1 MNQPQ
6 AAKGMRVF
14 FLVWFGQLVS
24 LIGSGLTNFAL
35 GVWVYQQTG
44 SVTQFAL
51 IYLFASIPVIAISP
65 IAGVVVDRFPRRWVM
80 ILSDFAAG
88 LSTVAIAL
96 LVVLGRLEIWQ
107 IYLATALNATFS
119 AFQWPAYNAATTLLV
134 PKKHLARANGTLQLG
149 EALSQLVAPLF
160 AGFLLTIIEL
170 QGIIFIDFI
179 TFLFALGTLLSVR
192 FPKPK
197 TKSERKFS
205 ASSLVDE
212 VVYGWNY
219 LAIKKGLLGLMIFF
233 AVANLLVGIVQVL
246 VTPLVLSFGSSSSL
260 GLILSTGGIG
270 MVAGSL
276 VMSIYGVPY
285 RRTNNINN
293 VLIFMLLESLCIA
306 SAGLHT
312 DVLLL
317 SFTAFCVFFCPPII
331 NSSTQVIFNKKVTPE
346 VQGRV
351 FALKSAIATS
361 SLPLASLV
369 AGPLVDKVF
378 EPLMSANGALAGTI
392 GQVIGVG
399 DGRGIGLLF
408 IVVGGLTILIT
419 IAAYQYPRLRLVETE
434 LPDILLDE
442 ASLENERRKKYRNLI
457 SALLTLPH
465 QTTKIL
471 EINHKLLDADLVMLM
486 ADVAGE
492 MSANGST
499 EASVFLQNLIAR
511 INLAFSQYPS
521 QPWLKP
527 QPPSIFVRPNINN
540 AKSSEMYRDLI
551 SALLTFPHKADEIL
565 ASNPKLIN
573 GELIEML
580 DQVSTKMAR
589 FGSTEAAT
597 FLSNQ
602 SHKIK
607 QNFMKLT

>member
-1 MNQPQ
+1 MNRPQ

-14 FLVWFGQLVS
+14 FRLWFGQLVS
-24 LIGSGLTNFAL
+24 LIGSGLTKFAL

-51 IYLFASIPVIAISP
+51 ISLFASIPVIIISP
-65 IAGVVVDRFPRRWVM
+65 VAGVLVDRFPRRLVM
-80 ILSDFAAG
+80 ILSDSAAG

-96 LVVLGRLEIWQ
+96 LLALGRLETWQ
-107 IYLATALNATFS
+107 IYLATVLNATFS

-192 FPKPK
+192 FPKCP
-197 TKSERKFS
+197 TKSERKIS
-205 ASSLVDE
+205 KSSLVDE

-219 LAIKKGLLGLMIFF
+219 LATRKGLLGLMIFF
-233 AVANLLVGIVQVL
+233 ATANLLVGIVQVL
-246 VTPLVLSFGSSSSL
+246 VTPLVLSFASSNSL

-293 VLIFMLLESLCIA
+293 VFIFMLFESLCIA

-312 DVLLL
+312 HVLLL

-331 NSSTQVIFNKKVTPE
+331 NSSTQVIFNKKVAPE

-351 FALKSAIATS
+351 FALTSATASS
-361 SLPLASLV
+361 SLPLASVV
-369 AGPLVDKVF
+369 AGPLADKVF

-399 DGRGIGLLF
+399 AGRGIGLLF

-434 LPDILLDE
+434 LPDILPDE
-442 ASLENERRKKYRNLI
+442 ASLENKRLQKYRNLI
-457 SALLTLPH
+457 GTLLTYPDRA
-465 QTTKIL
+465 TKIL
-471 EINHKLLDADLVMLM
+471 EINHKLLDADLVELM
-486 ADVAGE
+486 AGVAGQ
-492 MSANGST
+492 MSVNGST
-499 EASVFLQNLIAR
+499 EASDFLQNLTAR

-521 QPWLKP
+521 QTWLKP
-527 QPPSIFVRPNINN
+527 QPPSVIVKPNTNK

-551 SALLTFPHKADEIL
+551 SLLLTYPNKADEIL
-565 ASNPKLIN
+565 ANNPKLID
-573 GELIEML
+573 GELIETL
-580 DQVSTKMAR
+580 DRVATKMAR
-589 FGSTEAAT
+589 SGSTEAAR
-597 FLSNQ
+597 FLRNQ
-602 SHKIK
+602 SHKIE
-607 QNFMKLT
+607 QNFMKLI